1 MRAERVML
9 QSKIHTFVH
18 KDRTIQKV
26 QCVTADAS
34 DLHFF
39 KTQPSEKAFEQVVSL
54 YQNFIVPRYS
64 ALFGTLILFRLPED
78 MPVPFSSFSEEYGE
92 VFDPL
97 SVVTVQ
103 FQKYLSLRGGE
114 VVFDDT
120 ATKEF
125 FDLLESRGCL
135 KIARGKRNYI
145 RLLPVSSSLGFLTE
159 SETESSVRIN
169 SHFFVMDVFDVATV
183 FDHIGCPVG
192 AMVEKEE
199 VLSPPLFDREVLE
212 IQADGSSRITGYS
225 LFDTEVILD
234 GKCYQHENNAVFYS
248 RPKHKVTEEG
258 GYDYVIVNGSVVA
271 EKADGKSV
279 VPASGFVMKVQ
290 EKLSLHSFSVSYGK
304 KKGVRFAVQVGN
316 SAVINGKA
324 TTKFLSPFWHLTQ
337 PWIPSYPPSMYP
349 HRYGKDRAPRTVLGT
364 NQKGQIMLLWME
376 GAGKFG
382 YDPKKDSSGATLK
395 EAAEYAVYLGMV
407 NGVHLDGGGSAQI
420 LYQGKR
426 ELMLSDRDPI
436 DYREIERA
444 VPVGISL
451 K

>member
-26 QCVTADAS
+26 QCVTADS
-34 DLHFF
+34 FDLHFF

-78 MPVPFSSFSEEYGE
+78 VNVPFSSVSEEYGE

-97 SVVTVQ
+97 SIVTVH
-103 FQKYLSLRGGE
+103 FQKHLSLRGGE
-114 VVFDDT
+114 VVFDDA
-120 ATKEF
+120 ATKDF
-125 FDLLESRGCL
+125 FELLKTKGCL
-135 KIARGKRNYI
+135 KIAKGKRNFI
-145 RLLPVSSSLGFLTE
+145 KLLPVSSSLGFLAE

-183 FDHIGCPVG
+183 FDWIGSPIG
-192 AMVEKEE
+192 AMVEEEE

-212 IQADGSSRITGYS
+212 IQTDGSSRITEYS
-225 LFDTEVILD
+225 LYDTEVILD
-234 GKCYQHENNAVFYS
+234 GISYQHENNAVFYS
-248 RPKHKVTEEG
+248 RPNHKITEEG
-258 GYDYVIVNGSVVA
+258 GYDYVIVNGKVVA
-271 EKADGKSV
+271 EKAGGKSV

-290 EKLSLHSFSVSYGK
+290 EKLSLQSLSVSYGK
-304 KKGVRFAVQVGN
+304 KRGVCFAVQVGN

-349 HRYGKDRAPRTVLGT
+349 HRYGKDRAPRTVLGA

-426 ELMLSDRDPI
+426 ELMLSDRDPV
-436 DYREIERA
+436 DYHEIERA
-444 VPVGISL
+444 VPIGISL